1 MNDKNLEEFYFEH
14 DDRRGIIWF
23 DDNQQA
29 WNVEY
34 KGKNIG
40 TIPFSEMPEI
50 IYGMPENWLIEKA
63 VAMVS

>member
-14 DDRRGIIWF
+14 DDRRGTIWF
-23 DDNQQA
+23 DDSTQG

-40 TIPFSEMPEI
+40 FICFSEMPEI
-50 IYGMPENWLIEKA
+50 IYTMPETWLIEKA
-63 VAMVS
+63 IAMIA